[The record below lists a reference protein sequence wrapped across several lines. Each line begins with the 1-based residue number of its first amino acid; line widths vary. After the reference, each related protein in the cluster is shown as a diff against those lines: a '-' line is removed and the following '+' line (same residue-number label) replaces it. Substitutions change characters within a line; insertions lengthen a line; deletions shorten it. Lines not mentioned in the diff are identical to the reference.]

1 MSNVRLDCR
10 PLTDTLP
17 GEVRHTT
24 FRFALAPTPEQERM
38 LGRHAGA
45 ARFAYHEC
53 LRLVVDALS
62 AKRADA
68 NAKLPWSKFD
78 LIGAFNVWKRSEAAG
93 RVFVAAP
100 GGVITRR
107 VTGLAWRHEICA
119 QVFEEAAVDLSRALA
134 AYGQAKNGKWEG
146 RKVGFPRYKRKGRC
160 RDRFRLRNKAGK
172 NGSAL
177 IRVGEGHPRSVTL
190 PRIGTIRV
198 HDDTRRLRR
207 LLRPIAQS
215 DRGTGTVVMAPRA
228 RVLFATCS
236 RHGSRWYVS
245 LNIEA
250 PDFHPERRHS
260 TRHADDHGGF
270 VGVDRGLAAFAV
282 AATASRIEVGRF
294 AAPKPLQH
302 SFAGLRRTCRA
313 ASRSQPRSSNH
324 AKMVRR
330 LSRRH
335 ARIANIRKQYLH
347 EVSNQLVKTYD
358 RLCVEDLAVA
368 NLLGNRHLAR
378 AISDAAWAEFA
389 RQLGYKASWFGSRL
403 ITCDRWFP
411 STKTCSRCGTVRPQL
426 RLSERVFFCHNCG
439 LLVDRDCNAAA
450 NLAAWAEAFSMA
462 AAQSPDRQAGG
473 RVTNAS
479 GGKRVGCRR
488 GDSQT
493 NPNEGGTETRLVEA
507 RRRTSEKGAAG
518 RPPCEEPGR
527 L

>member
-1 MSNVRLDCR
+1 
-10 PLTDTLP
+10 
-17 GEVRHTT
+17 
-24 FRFALAPTPEQERM
+24 
-38 LGRHAGA
+38 
-45 ARFAYHEC
+45 
-53 LRLVVDALS
+53 
-62 AKRADA
+62 
-68 NAKLPWSKFD
+68 
-78 LIGAFNVWKRSEAAG
+78 
-93 RVFVAAP
+93 
-100 GGVITRR
+100 
-107 VTGLAWRHEICA
+107 
-119 QVFEEAAVDLSRALA
+119 
-134 AYGQAKNGKWEG
+134 
-146 RKVGFPRYKRKGRC
+146 
-160 RDRFRLRNKAGK
+160 
-172 NGSAL
+172 
-177 IRVGEGHPRSVTL
+177 
-190 PRIGTIRV
+190 
-198 HDDTRRLRR
+198 
-207 LLRPIAQS
+207 
-215 DRGTGTVVMAPRA
+215 
-228 RVLFATCS
+228 
-236 RHGSRWYVS
+236 
-245 LNIEA
+245 
-250 PDFHPERRHS
+250 
-260 TRHADDHGGF
+260 
-270 VGVDRGLAAFAV
+270 
-282 AATASRIEVGRF
+282 
-294 AAPKPLQH
+294 
-302 SFAGLRRTCRA
+302 
-313 ASRSQPRSSNH
+313 
-324 AKMVRR
+324 MVRR

-347 EVSNQLVKTYD
+347 EVSNQLVKTHD

-479 GGKRVGCRR
+479 GGERVGCRR